1 MSIKKYLAAMLIV
14 FTCSVA
20 NAADETVPGDANG
33 TFLGAEISN
42 IGSIEL
48 GKNLEISA
56 VRSGP
61 YLLNDDPVPN
71 IFGKVFGT
79 DSFMPFVKDLGF
91 AKEIQ
96 RDPFFE
102 TYFIF
107 SLILSGALA
116 LGSVGYLITM
126 VFKLQSED
134 VRGVFESAIA
144 KKAWLLIALF
154 VLINVAA
161 YLAAN
166 AVLAITAMVN
176 WTGLSFSLQ
185 STDLK
190 NTASL
195 DDTSLQKNYYA
206 VGGMVKIDQAVFRN
220 TRQALIAFNFA
231 NMADAGLVGSYSKKE
246 VADRILESA
255 EADVTPNGL
264 GDVNVDVT
272 SSWRNMVNFYAT
284 ANNYDVKF
292 NAPSLKL
299 WERKTWGYKH
309 SFGVINFNNAVGLN
323 FERSN
328 GENMNDGTF
337 ISQLRDIQKNA
348 AKSLGNETFNYIS
361 MIGNDEAFY
370 ELILNG
376 SVDSTNVYQ
385 DPYLEIYSKKIIAQ
399 YKADAKNLV
408 KQYYKPDEIGVKDTS
423 NLLAASSSVY
433 KAAYSGYLGADM
445 NMLGNGGD
453 IISKVMKHAVR
464 QITLAKLN
472 ELCTVAWDDN
482 KAVRAS
488 VDAYN
493 AIPADTAFRDIVKGV
508 NGMQAAFAS
517 QCVYLD
523 DDRTFKNLGSEHI
536 EDALYYRTKQMQ
548 WFFATTYVYNKIQE
562 AMRAAILEDQSAAS
576 QFASEM
582 VKNLR
587 AGIIGAA
594 ANFSLVVKIQK
605 QKKDAFTGISNTLF
619 VQYNGPADKDNFV
632 AEEIFTGT
640 TDEKLNGEMHERS
653 VTTYP
658 EISYASL
665 LASPIVNIQPS
676 TDENESTLEALVSLS
691 FQQMVDKLFG
701 TDNTALKLMLRLPLN
716 MAVSDG
722 ASFCRAEPA
731 RCSTNDRV
739 SIPVGLMMMGGEFI
753 NDALTTFT
761 IKTALGTILQLWD
774 AGGGVDTDAL
784 SATEKSAAATVG
796 DASRI
801 TTFTKVLGGIGA
813 KIAHAILI
821 ALYIVASAQMSIAW
835 FKLAV
840 GFVLVVVL
848 PSYFVVMIMIRMIKQ
863 LMNIV
868 FIVAKLIIATSLTML
883 ESEPNK
889 VFAPIKDIA
898 LEFVFELIS
907 VGVFALFMFVSIVLL
922 LNLDLDSTM
931 LMIISLTAG
940 KGLIANVVM
949 TVMIMVIFC
958 VVAYMLMRFA
968 DEKTDEIAQLFKV
981 KAAVD
986 KDIEF
991 LMIRLRDPQ
1000 LMNAAQQLHGLSEKE
1015 LSQIVKQAT
1024 SKHARAERDERTEK
1038 RKQLVQAARKHFR
1051 SEPSE

>member
-1 MSIKKYLAAMLIV
+1 MSIKKYLAAVLLL
-14 FTCSVA
+14 FTCSYG
-20 NAADETVPGDANG
+20 NAADEVVPGDANG

-48 GKNLEISA
+48 GKDLDISG
-56 VRSGP
+56 VKSGP
-61 YLLNDDPVPN
+61 YLLPDDPAPN
-71 IFGKVFGT
+71 LFGKVFGT
-79 DSFMPFVKDLGF
+79 QTFMPFVKELGF
-91 AKEIQ
+91 TKEIQ

-102 TYFIF
+102 TYFI
-107 SLILSGALA
+107 SALILSGVLA
-116 LGSVGYLITM
+116 LGSVGYLLTM

-154 VLINVAA
+154 VFINVIT

-166 AVLAITAMVN
+166 AVLAVMAMVN
-176 WTGLSFSLQ
+176 WAGLSFSLQ

-190 NTASL
+190 NTATL

-220 TRQALIAFNFA
+220 TRQALMALNFG
-231 NMADAGLVGSYSKKE
+231 NMADAGVVGSYSKKE
-246 VADRILESA
+246 IADRILESGEA
-255 EADVTPNGL
+255 EISPNGL
-264 GDVNVDVT
+264 GDVNFDVT
-272 SSWRNMVNFYAT
+272 SNWRNMVNFYVT
-284 ANNYDVKF
+284 ANNYEVKF
-292 NAPSLKL
+292 KASSIKFWDKKAFGN
-299 WERKTWGYKH
+299 KH
-309 SFGVINFNNAVGLN
+309 NFGVINFNNAVGLN
-323 FERSN
+323 FDKET
-328 GENMNDGTF
+328 GESANDGAL

-348 AKSLGNETFNYIS
+348 AKTLGNETVNYIS

-370 ELILNG
+370 ELIEKG
-376 SVDSTNVYQ
+376 YVDSTNVYQ
-385 DPYLEIYSKKIIAQ
+385 DPFLEVYGKKIVAQ
-399 YKADAKNLV
+399 YKADAKSIIEQN
-408 KQYYKPDEIGVKDTS
+408 YKPDEIGIKDTS

-453 IISKVMKHAVR
+453 VISNIMKHAVR

-472 ELCTVAWDDN
+472 EICTLTWEDN

-493 AIPADTAFRDIVKGV
+493 AIPASTSFRDIVKGV
-508 NGMQAAFAS
+508 NGMSLPLSS
-517 QCVYLD
+517 QCIYLD
-523 DDRTFKNLGSEHI
+523 DDGTFKNLGSEHI
-536 EDALYYRTKQMQ
+536 EDAVHFRTKQMQ
-548 WFFATTYVYNKIQE
+548 WFFALTYVYNKIQE
-562 AMRAAILEDQSAAS
+562 AMRSAILEDQSAAS

-582 VKNLR
+582 IKNLR
-587 AGIIGAA
+587 QGIIGAA

-619 VQYNGPADKDNFV
+619 VQYNGPSDKDNFV

-640 TDEKLNGEMHERS
+640 TDEKVNGQIHESS
-653 VTTYP
+653 VTIYP
-658 EISYASL
+658 QISYASL

-691 FQQMVDKLFG
+691 FQQTVDKLFG
-701 TDNTALKLMLRLPLN
+701 TDNTALKLMLGLPLN
-716 MAVSDG
+716 MSVSEG

-731 RCSTNDRV
+731 RCSTNERV

-761 IKTALGTILQLWD
+761 IKTALGTILQLWN
-774 AGGGVDTDAL
+774 AGNGVNTDAL

-801 TTFTKVLGGIGA
+801 TTFTKVISGIGSS
-813 KIAHAILI
+813 IVHALLI

-848 PSYFVVMIMIRMIKQ
+848 PAYFVVMIMIRMIKQ

-868 FIVAKLIIATSLTML
+868 FLVAKLIIAAALAML
-883 ESEPNK
+883 EPKPES
-889 VFAPIKDIA
+889 VFAPVKDVA

-907 VGVFALFMFVSIVLL
+907 PGIFALFMFVSITCLYT
-922 LNLDLDSTM
+922 LDLTSTM
-931 LMIISLTAG
+931 LMVISLTAG

-949 TVMIMVIFC
+949 TVMIMTIFC
-958 VVAYMLMRFA
+958 VIAYMLMKFA
-968 DEKTDEIAQLFKV
+968 DEKTDEIAQLFKS

-986 KDIEF
+986 KDIEI
-991 LMIRLRDPQ
+991 LMVRLRDPE
-1000 LMNAAQQLHGLSEKE
+1000 LMSAAQQLHGVSEKE

-1024 SKHARAERDERTEK
+1024 SKHAATRRSERTEQ
-1038 RKQLVQAARKHFR
+1038 RRQLVQAARKHFK
-1051 SEPSE
+1051 SDSPE